1 MKYRG
6 LTYNR
11 EKESYEWV
19 YGLPSYGYA
28 TDEVAEIGTVY
39 GDFREIFPDTLGEQ
53 TPYRDKNGKEIY
65 TGDIVALEVDGQGE
79 IVEATLTNTK
89 SYPFN
94 NSKKT
99 LALATP
105 RGNLD
110 YTVNVEAEAKD
121 AGGVGEIHITDK
133 QLNGFKIEYTG
144 AAKEVTV
151 KCTVQGGYA

>member
-1 MKYRG
+1 MQCLNLVQQQSRIKG
-6 LTYNR
+6 L
-11 EKESYEWV
+11 
-19 YGLPSYGYA
+19 
-28 TDEVAEIGTVY
+28 
-39 GDFREIFPDTLGEQ
+39 
-53 TPYRDKNGKEIY
+53 
-65 TGDIVALEVDGQGE
+65 QGE

-99 LALATP
+99 LALTTP

-121 AGGVGEIHITDK
+121 AGGVGEIRITDK